1 MATIKTAKSVLVLI
15 FIFLL
20 LPAQIGKARQ
30 VSLKS
35 AAPDSSPGD
44 IGWQGGFFNDGIK
57 GSVTAIAADGNKI
70 YVGGSFSTAGNVVA
84 NSVAVWDGTA
94 WHPLGSGFDFTVRT
108 LAVDRF
114 GHLYAGGDFTQAGA
128 QPARHIALWNGK
140 DWQEVGGGVS
150 APVYTI
156 AVSPS
161 GEVYVGGYFGFA
173 GGIPVNSIA
182 KWDGQYWEALNQG
195 ISDPHY
201 KIMVYAIAIDRYGFV
216 YAGGDFTEADGK
228 PVNHIARWDGDNW
241 KALGGGFLGDPN
253 RLASVYSLAIDG
265 RGNLYAGGTF
275 SSAGGKKVSNLA
287 RWDGE
292 EWWDVGGGVQY
303 EGSSGA
309 RITSIL
315 ADGGNIYISG
325 GFNSAGGQSAQAIA
339 KWNGTAFENLAGG
352 MQKDFP
358 DAPSVDALA
367 IDRNGNIYAGGNYHL
382 AGGRCTSNIA
392 MWGGSD
398 WQSLGSA
405 HSLDGPISAI
415 ISDRQGGYYAAG
427 GFVCAAGHEVN
438 HIAHWDGTFWRGLGT
453 GLAGGGYLAYPYA
466 LALDQ
471 NDQLYVAG
479 SINKAGGVLAH
490 NIAKWTGFEWQAL
503 GEGVDSVVRTLAVD
517 SQNRIYVGGNFGV
530 TAIDPPQVIT
540 VKLWDGKKWEIIGE
554 NFNDTVSVLAVDGQ
568 DRLVAAGHFTSIN
581 GIPAHGL
588 ARWDEGEWEAI
599 VDEGIGPTRSLL
611 ISGNTIYGG
620 GKAVWKI
627 QDGRIE
633 YLYNGFGD
641 VVYDSWVLTLALDQ
655 QGRLVVGGLF
665 SMFGG
670 EDISYIARWNG
681 QNWESLGGGTNG
693 LVLSILIDD
702 SSKLIVGGEFDQVGG
717 KVSNNL
723 AVWQEPNYAWLP
735 FVSH

>member
-1 MATIKTAKSVLVLI
+1 MNWRKTIRAGVNTLIILILLSFPQLSLANPPTPKSRS
-15 FIFLL
+15 
-20 LPAQIGKARQ
+20 PA
-30 VSLKS
+30 SL
-35 AAPDSSPGD
+35 
-44 IGWQGGFFNDGIK
+44 GWQTGYFNDGVD
-57 GSVTAIAADGNKI
+57 GSVTAIAVDGDKI

-84 NSVAVWDGTA
+84 NSVAMWDGMA

-114 GHLYAGGDFTQAGA
+114 GHLYAGGHFTQAGG
-128 QPARHIALWNGK
+128 QPAHHIARWNGEG
-140 DWQEVGGGVS
+140 WQEVGGGVS
-150 APVYTI
+150 APVYAI

-161 GEVYVGGYFGFA
+161 GDVYVGGYFGFA
-173 GGIPVNSIA
+173 GDIPVNSIA
-182 KWDGQYWEALNQG
+182 KWDGHYWEALNQG

-228 PVNHIARWDGDNW
+228 LVNHIARWDGENW
-241 KALGGGFLGDPN
+241 KALGGGFLGDPD

-265 RGNLYAGGTF
+265 RGNLYAGGAF
-275 SSAGGKKVSNLA
+275 SSAGGKRVSNLA

-292 EWWDVGGGVQY
+292 DWWDVGGGVQY
-303 EGSSGA
+303 EGLSGA

-339 KWNGTAFENLAGG
+339 KWDGSAFENLAGG

-367 IDRNGNIYAGGNYHL
+367 IDRNGNIYAGGDYHL

-405 HSLDGPISAI
+405 HSLDGPITAI

-427 GFVCAAGHEVN
+427 GFVCASGQKVN
-438 HIAHWDGTFWRGLGT
+438 HIAHWDGTAWRGLGT
-453 GLAGGGYLAYPYA
+453 GLAGGVYLAYPYA

-471 NDQLYVAG
+471 IEQLYVAG
-479 SINKAGGVLAH
+479 SINKAGGILVH

-503 GEGVDSVVRTLAVD
+503 GEGVDSVVRSLAVD
-517 SQNRIYVGGNFGV
+517 SQNRIFVGGNFGV
-530 TAIDPPQVIT
+530 TAIDPPQIIT
-540 VKLWDGKKWEIIGE
+540 VKLWDGKKWKIIGE
-554 NFNDTVSVLAVDGQ
+554 NFNDTVSALAVDGQ
-568 DRLVAAGHFTSIN
+568 DRLVADGYFTSIN
-581 GIPAHGL
+581 GNPAHGL

-599 VDEGIGPTRSLL
+599 VDEGVGPTRVLL

-633 YLYNGFGD
+633 YLDSGFGNVD
-641 VVYDSWVLTLALDQ
+641 YDPWVITMTLDQ
-655 QGRLVVGGLF
+655 KGRLIVGGQF
-665 SMFGG
+665 FIIGG
-670 EDISYIARWNG
+670 KNAPNIARWNG
-681 QNWESLGGGTNG
+681 MVWESLGSDDANG
-693 LVLSILIDD
+693 AILSIIDNND
-702 SSKLIVGGEFDQVGG
+702 ELIVGGGFDYIGG
-717 KVSNNL
+717 NVSNNL
-723 AVWQEPNYAWLP
+723 AVWHEPHYAWLP
-735 FVSH
+735 LVIH